1 MKKFIR
7 TIFVL
12 VLSLVTVALF
22 ACEDKKEPVFSAE
35 DAIKVLLVEQETYVS
50 GDFDVPGKLHYKGT
64 DYSILWTS
72 DNACLTVSPQVNANG
87 NYTIVA
93 TRPEEGK
100 QTATLTAK
108 VTVGETSATK
118 SFSFNLYPIDVYEIS
133 DAYKFKY
140 ANKAIKESIELDKE
154 FSYEGK
160 TVQINWTVDDASKDV
175 ISIVDGK
182 VEFEA
187 PTAET
192 PVKVWA
198 EFEYNNEKAL
208 RPFNMTL
215 IPETTGP
222 VIVSEFADGDSFKF
236 GFYQAEDGKYLY
248 FTGEMNGYYGAT
260 TEDGA
265 ASTAVTVNVVEG
277 GYQLSFINKEGNK
290 QYITLVA
297 SGKYTNFKLV
307 DEVPSTVWTW
317 NAEYS
322 TFVMDVVNTDQPDK
336 SGLYF
341 LGTYGSNKTF
351 GASAISY
358 ATSDTNYI
366 AHLYQ
371 LPYGPLVNPVAGQ
384 PYKLGFYQAE
394 DGKDL
399 FLTGE
404 MSGYYGATTEDVN
417 AAVDVTAEVV
427 EGGYHL
433 TFMKDGSKKYIT
445 LVASGKY
452 TNFKLVDEAPAE
464 VWTWNAEYHTYVMDV
479 VNTDQPDKSGL
490 YFLGTYGSNKT
501 FGASAISYASNST
514 NYIAHM
520 YAPGASLPTEGGNGD
535 GGNTDGGNTD
545 GGNTDG
551 GNTGNTGTPATS
563 LVEGQAYIVTAA
575 NAIGP
580 LYLKGSIGSGR
591 FDGSYNVSDAIKV
604 YVEIS
609 DANYYLY
616 FMNAGV
622 KTYINMDDKAAGGVF
637 VTDKASATVY
647 EWNATLNTL
656 VVADDAN
663 NRAFGTDPTKTY
675 TNFSSY
681 DASNAQYNWGQFIP
695 AE

>member
-12 VLSLVTVALF
+12 VLSLVSVALF
-22 ACEDKKEPVFSAE
+22 ACEEDKKPVFSAE
-35 DAIKVLLVEQETYVS
+35 DAIKVLLVEQDTYVS
-50 GDFDVPGKLHYKGT
+50 GDFTVPGKLHYKGT
-64 DYSILWTS
+64 DYDLSWTS
-72 DNACLTVSPQVNANG
+72 DNACLAVSETVNENG
-87 NYTIVA
+87 TFKITA
-93 TRPEEGK
+93 TRPEAGK
-100 QTATLTAK
+100 QTATLTASL
-108 VTVGETSATK
+108 TVGETSATK

-133 DAYKFKY
+133 DAYEFKY
-140 ANKAIKESIELDKE
+140 ANKAIKESITLDTE
-154 FSYEGK
+154 FTYEGK
-160 TVQINWTVDDASKDV
+160 TVQIKWTVDDASKDV
-175 ISIVDGK
+175 LSIENNQV
-182 VEFEA
+182 VFEE
-187 PTAET
+187 PTEEI

-215 IPETTGP
+215 IPATVGP
-222 VIVSEFADGDSFKF
+222 SIVTEIADGDTFKF

-307 DEVPSTVWTW
+307 DEVPTTVWTW

-322 TFVMDVVNTDQPDK
+322 TFVMDVVNTDQPEK

-358 ATSDTNYI
+358 ITSDTNYI

-371 LPYGPLVNPVAGQ
+371 LPYGPLANPVAGQ

-404 MSGYYGATTEDVN
+404 MSGYYGATTDDVN

-479 VNTDQPDKSGL
+479 VNTDQPEKSGV

-520 YAPGASLPTEGGNGD
+520 YAPGASLPTS
-535 GGNTDGGNTD
+535 GNTDSGNTD
-545 GGNTDG
+545 SGNTDSG
-551 GNTGNTGTPATS
+551 NTDSGNTGNTGTPATS
-563 LVEGQAYIVTAA
+563 LVEGQAYIVSAA
-575 NAIGP
+575 NATGP
-580 LYLKGSIGSGR
+580 LYLKGTITSGR
-591 FDGSYNVSDAIKV
+591 FDCSYSSSDAIKV

-609 DANYYLY
+609 EGNYYLY

-622 KTYINMDDKAAGGVF
+622 KTYINMDDKAAGGVH

-656 VVADDAN
+656 VVAEDTN
-663 NRAFGTDPTKTY
+663 NRAFGAGKTSTY

-681 DASNAQYNWGQFIP
+681 DASQADYNWGQFIP
-695 AE
+695 VE

>member
-358 ATSDTNYI
+358 A
-366 AHLYQ
+366 
-371 LPYGPLVNPVAGQ
+371 
-384 PYKLGFYQAE
+384 
-394 DGKDL
+394 
-399 FLTGE
+399 
-404 MSGYYGATTEDVN
+404 
-417 AAVDVTAEVV
+417 
-427 EGGYHL
+427 
-433 TFMKDGSKKYIT
+433 
-445 LVASGKY
+445 
-452 TNFKLVDEAPAE
+452 
-464 VWTWNAEYHTYVMDV
+464 
-479 VNTDQPDKSGL
+479 
-490 YFLGTYGSNKT
+490 
-501 FGASAISYASNST
+501 SNST